1 MNIIID
7 KIIYYIFSFLSKLLR
22 DRNKIIIMN
31 LTDNKI
37 KLL

>member
-7 KIIYYIFSFLSKLLR
+7 EIIYYIFSFLSKLLR
-22 DRNKIIIMN
+22 DRNKIINMN

>member
-7 KIIYYIFSFLSKLLR
+7 EIIYYIFSFLSNLLR
-22 DRNKIIIMN
+22 DRNKIINMN

>member
-7 KIIYYIFSFLSKLLR
+7 EIIYYIFSFLSKLLR

>member
-22 DRNKIIIMN
+22 DRNKIINMN